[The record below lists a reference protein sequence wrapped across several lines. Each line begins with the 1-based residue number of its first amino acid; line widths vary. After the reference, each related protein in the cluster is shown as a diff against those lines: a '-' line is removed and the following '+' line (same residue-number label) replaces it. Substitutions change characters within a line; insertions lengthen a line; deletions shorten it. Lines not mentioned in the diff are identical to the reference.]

1 MAVSLSHLFVLESSE
16 SPMLRLVHCVAAALT
31 AAIALPA
38 QSFVNYESGPVAPM
52 RLSPDASRLFVVDT
66 LGGRLCVFD
75 LRNASSPFL
84 WAEIPVG
91 MEPVSVH
98 PRSRDEVW
106 VTNLLSDSVSIV
118 DLAQRRVV
126 ATLRVVDEPS
136 DIVFAGGKAFVSAA
150 TRDQVQVFDAATRA
164 PLGTVPIFGKDP
176 RALAVSPDGSR
187 VYALVQQS
195 GNGTTIL
202 PAGVQAPP
210 PPLNGALPAAPAQG
224 IIVRADNP
232 AWAAQ
237 IPYTLPDNDVA
248 QIDVASL
255 TVTRYFRAV
264 GTTNTGLAVHPVSG
278 DLWIANTEARNLV
291 RFETNLRGHAID
303 SRLSRVTTGPVP
315 VVTAFDLNAGMN
327 YASLPN
333 QAGLAS
339 ALSEPFG
346 VAIDATAGLVYVAAH
361 GTDRVGVVDLAGTV
375 IARIEIGSTPG
386 AVVNTTQ
393 KRGPRALALHPSQS
407 RLYVLNRLSD
417 TLSVVDTVTRTV
429 LSEAPIATVDPM
441 PAAMRQGRKF
451 LYDAKL
457 SGNGTMSCAACHIDG
472 DLDGIAW
479 DLGDRSGAMDP
490 APAGQ
495 PFPFNL
501 GLASFHPMKGPM
513 TTQTL
518 RGLQGTGV
526 LHWRGDRQNF
536 QAFNGTF
543 DKLMGGA
550 LLSAADM
557 NSYAAFAM
565 AISYPPNPNQQLDRS
580 YRTTPAGN
588 NEAAGLAAFNQSIA
602 TVPIPGGASCNTCHS
617 LPRGTNGFVVNANIL
632 QSPQQLKVP
641 QFRNMYRKLGFN
653 RTAGPQKAGFGY
665 THDGAVDTLNSF
677 FALPVF
683 NPWPA
688 GTKDDIVT
696 LLLSLDT
703 GTAPAVGYQFV
714 LNQANVGSPALNAD
728 LTLVTTRAAAGDL
741 DLTAHGLVDGQP
753 LSLLYQ
759 VAGQSFVSDRT
770 GIGPF
775 TLAQLLSRAQ
785 AGLASLAFTA
795 VAPGTGNR
803 IALDRDGDGTRNG
816 DEAAI
821 AYGAATPGC
830 AGSSTLFANS
840 EPRVANLRF
849 GYGMANTPPNSLGLM
864 ALALGQASIPVLGVT
879 VLVDP
884 ASVVTST
891 IASDAFGG
899 AIHPF
904 PLQASAANI
913 GLLIT
918 AQTLWLDACGSEF
931 WSSSP
936 GLRYTIRP

>member
-1 MAVSLSHLFVLESSE
+1 MFR
-16 SPMLRLVHCVAAALT
+16 PLRCFAAALT
-31 AAIALPA
+31 IAVALPA

-52 RLSPDASRLFVVDT
+52 RLSPDATRLFVADT
-66 LGGRLCVFD
+66 IGGRLCVFD
-75 LRNASSPFL
+75 LRNAAAPFL
-84 WAEIPVG
+84 LAEIPVG

-98 PRSRDEVW
+98 PRTRDEVW
-106 VTNLLSDSVSIV
+106 VANQLSDTVSIV
-118 DLAQRRVV
+118 DVAAGRVI

-150 TRDQVQVFDAATRA
+150 TRDEVRVFDAVTRA
-164 PLGTVPIFGKDP
+164 PLGTVSIFGKDP
-176 RALAVSPDGSR
+176 RALAVSPDGTR

-202 PAGVQAPP
+202 PPGVQAPP
-210 PPLNGALPAAPAQG
+210 APLNGALPAAPAQG
-224 IIVRADNP
+224 IIVRADDP

-237 IPYTLPDNDVA
+237 IPYSLPDNDVA

-264 GTTNTGLAVHPVSG
+264 GTTNTGLAVHPTSG

-291 RFETNLRGHAID
+291 RFEPNLRGHAID
-303 SRLSRVTTGPVP
+303 SRLTRVTTGPVP
-315 VVTAFDLNAGMN
+315 AVTAFDLNAGMN
-327 YASLPN
+327 YAALPN
-333 QAGLAS
+333 PAGLAS

-346 VAIDATAGLVYVAAH
+346 VAIDATAGLVYTAAH
-361 GTDRVGVVDLAGTV
+361 GTDRVGVVDLTGTV

-386 AVVNTTQ
+386 AAVNTAQ
-393 KRGPRALALHPSQS
+393 KRGPRALALHPTAP
-407 RLYVLNRLSD
+407 RLYVFNRLTD

-429 LSEAPIATVDPM
+429 LSESPIATVDPM
-441 PAAMRQGRKF
+441 PAAMRHGRKF

-479 DLGDRSGAMDP
+479 DLGDRSGVMEP
-490 APAGQ
+490 APATQ

-501 GLASFHPMKGPM
+501 GLTQFHPMKGPM

-518 RGLQGTGV
+518 RGMQGTGV
-526 LHWRGDRQNF
+526 LHWRGDRANF
-536 QAFNGTF
+536 QAFNGAF

-550 LLSAADM
+550 QIPTADM
-557 NSYAAFAM
+557 NSYAQFAM
-565 AISYPPNPNQQLDRS
+565 AIAYPPNPNQQLNRS
-580 YRTTPAGN
+580 LRTAPAGN
-588 NEAAGLAAFNQSIA
+588 NEAAGLAAFNQNLT
-602 TVPIPGGASCNTCHS
+602 TVPLPGGASCATCHT
-617 LPRGTNGFVVNANIL
+617 LPRGTNGLVINANIL
-632 QSPQQLKVP
+632 QTSQQLKVP

-653 RTAGPQKAGFGY
+653 RTAAPQKSGFGY
-665 THDGAVDTLNSF
+665 THDGAVDTLNTF

-688 GTKDDIVT
+688 ATKDDIVT
-696 LLLSLDT
+696 FLLSLDT

-714 LNQANVGSPALNAD
+714 LDQANASSPSVTGD
-728 LTLVTTRAAAGDL
+728 FTLLTTRAAAGDL
-741 DLTAHGLVDGQP
+741 DLTAHGMVDGQS

-759 VAGQSFVSDRT
+759 VAGQVFVSDRT
-770 GIGPF
+770 GTGPF
-775 TLAQLLSRAQ
+775 TQAQLVSRAQ
-785 AGLASLAFTA
+785 PGLASLAFTA
-795 VAPGTGNR
+795 VPPGTGNR

-849 GYGMANTPPNSLGLM
+849 GYGMANTPPNSLGLV
-864 ALALGQASIPVLGVT
+864 ALSLGQASIPVLGIT

-884 ASVVTST
+884 ATVVTST
-891 IASDAFGG
+891 VASDAFGG

-904 PLQASAANI
+904 PIPTSSSNV

-918 AQTLWLDACGSEF
+918 AQTLWLDACGSQF

-936 GLRYTIRP
+936 GLRYTVRP